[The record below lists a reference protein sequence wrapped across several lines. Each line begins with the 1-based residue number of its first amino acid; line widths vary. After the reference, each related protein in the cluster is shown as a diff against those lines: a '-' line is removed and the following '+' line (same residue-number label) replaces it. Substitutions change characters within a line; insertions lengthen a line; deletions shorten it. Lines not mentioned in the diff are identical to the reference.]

1 MIREDDIDALRHLAP
16 FSEMTETNLQSL
28 VKASYL
34 QRFPASTQLIEEGD
48 RADMLHI
55 LLDGVVELYGSF
67 RERESTLILMH
78 PVRAFILAA
87 IVQDLPYLMSART
100 VAPTRILMIPA
111 PVAHDLLRADP
122 SFNNAM
128 MRALADE
135 FRCVLK
141 GLKSQKLRDGTE
153 RIAAYFLELRY
164 QNGDA
169 DVVKLPADRKTIASY
184 LGMTRENLSRSLQN
198 VRDHG
203 VVVRGMDVHFRDVAK
218 LQDLARTSRLM
229 DELDPA
235 PEPNR
240 APLSPERSQS

>member
-1 MIREDDIDALRHLAP
+1 MIREDDINALRHLAP
-16 FSEMTETNLQSL
+16 FSEMTESNLQSL
-28 VKASYL
+28 VRASYL

-67 RERESTLILMH
+67 RERESTLIIMH

-111 PVAHDLLRADP
+111 PVAHDLLRADS

-128 MRALADE
+128 MRALANE

-153 RIAAYFLELRY
+153 RIAAYFLELRH
-164 QNGDA
+164 QNNDA
-169 DVVKLPADRKTIASY
+169 DVVRLPADRKAIASY
-184 LGMTRENLSRSLQN
+184 LGMTRENLSRTLQN

-203 VVVRGMDVHFRDVAK
+203 VVVRGVEVHFRDVSK
-218 LQDLARTSRLM
+218 LRELAQPSRLIDEM
-229 DELDPA
+229 DPDVE
-235 PEPNR
+235 PERVPLRPNR
-240 APLSPERSQS
+240 RYE